1 MGIYVSLR
9 FNSGD
14 PHQPERAAGFHGLIL
29 LYRERRIGS
38 SAVPNPYGAVSLM
51 VRQQFAKL
59 SVILM

>member
-9 FNSGD
+9 CNSGD

-38 SAVPNPYGAVSLM
+38 SAVPHYMPENDFGM
-51 VRQQFAKL
+51 
-59 SVILM
+59 